1 VAAKSVEFAEVH
13 GAATVILILAKDS
26 GKNAEPE
33 SWKFDAALVAQVKD
47 T

>member
-13 GAATVILILAKDS
+13 GAATVILAKDS